1 MKKRYNKID
10 IKKEDIKKKDG
21 GKILWNRVLIALIFL
36 ISLIFFL
43 YDFYQINIEPFF
55 TKQLVTF
62 SPFGVI
68 TFATNCMILGNTF
81 DKLYKWYKE
90 VN

>member
-1 MKKRYNKID
+1 MNKYKMKKRY
-10 IKKEDIKKKDG
+10 KEKDIKKKDG

-55 TKQLVTF
+55 TKQMVTF

-68 TFATNCMILGNTF
+68 TFAINCMILGHTY
-81 DKLYKWYKE
+81 DKLYNWYKE